1 MSDRRGGCL
10 TALLLVLSVSL
21 VIVGGGFLYL
31 VATGRMPLLDRSEVV
46 SSSDDQ
52 VLRPGDFADYDWE
65 ELAYVAWLIAE
76 APSDE
81 EGVNTA
87 REWGVEVGDVRPL
100 SLTDGR
106 QASMTVVGIRCD
118 ERSDGT
124 GRAGLTLMV
133 SPISIRP
140 MNESGSNEGGWE
152 ASSLRAWL
160 KDDGLALLP
169 TELAEEVASVRK
181 STNNIGIASDHSCV
195 TATDDRLWLFSLS
208 EVAGEIDLFA
218 NEYGDEVRERT
229 YYIDYGVY
237 DEILSAEGEQYP
249 YFREA
254 GVTCS
259 SDSNGVLALEY
270 GSAPTAWWY
279 RSPYPVSFEGE
290 KGTYFYQVMDTG
302 YPSSLGSVGQGA
314 GVTVGLCL

>member
-1 MSDRRGGCL
+1 
-10 TALLLVLSVSL
+10 
-21 VIVGGGFLYL
+21 
-31 VATGRMPLLDRSEVV
+31 MPSPDRSEVV
-46 SSSDDQ
+46 SASDDQ
-52 VLRPGDFADYDWE
+52 ALRPGEFADYDWE
-65 ELAYVAWLIAE
+65 ELAYVARLIAE

-81 EGVNTA
+81 EGVNVA

-124 GRAGLTLMV
+124 GRTGLTLMV
-133 SPISIRP
+133 SPIALRP
-140 MNESGSNEGGWE
+140 MSESGSNDGGWE

-160 KDDGLALLP
+160 QDDGLALLP
-169 TELAEEVASVRK
+169 DELAEEVVSVRK
-181 STNNIGIASDHSCV
+181 ATNNVGIASDSSCV
-195 TATDDRLWLFSLS
+195 TATDDRLWLFSLT

-270 GSAPTAWWY
+270 GGAPTAWWY

-290 KGTYFYQVMDTG
+290 QGTYFYQVMDTG
-302 YPSSLGSVGQGA
+302 YPSSLGSAGQGA